1 MNKISIRAR
10 FSLILCAAMM
20 LVIGRG
26 TLGIAAYGQENA
38 TIVGTVTDPSGAVV
52 PNAKETIKELDN
64 GFVRTTSS
72 NATGNYSAPQLA
84 AGHYSLQVEA
94 QGFKTFEQK
103 DIVLEV
109 GETRR
114 IDAALQ
120 IGSVG
125 QSVTIEATALQIQA
139 DTSDVS
145 ETITPEEL
153 ENLGTNGRNIKQ
165 LAILVPGAASNLP
178 DFDSPGAQFQSGA
191 IQFNG
196 MRSDDNNWMI
206 DGGEAYDRGGGG
218 IFVVAPSQD
227 AIQEFTVSTSDYAA
241 DLGNSSGGM
250 MSVTIKNGTK
260 RFHGSAWEYDRNDA
274 LDAYQ
279 YFAKNGGTPGPK
291 AELRY
296 NAFGFNG
303 GGPVSFK
310 PISNPKTF
318 FFYNQEWRREI
329 NGGSIHNLVPSA
341 ANFGFGSSGHSLTN
355 APNLSSLGH
364 IFVPN
369 TTDPAAVAKFAN
381 DGLTP
386 GQEFPG
392 DTIPLNL
399 IDSNAQAYLN
409 AGYFLPP
416 NEGAY
421 YYSAA
426 NQVTDFREEIVR
438 VDHQFNE
445 KNSIFGSWL
454 YDSLSQA
461 SPTVAW
467 TGNTYPTIGA
477 LENVPSWAAVLH
489 YTAAIR
495 PNLLNELA
503 YNENGNDITLANSGP
518 LVKAPSGWAPTAL
531 FPGANTADKI
541 PGITINSGSGPVGVS
556 MDSANW
562 PWLNWWRSNQIKDD
576 LSWVKGAHNFKF
588 GGAWLFTRKKQEIF
602 DNIAG
607 EYTFNGAATGCSGP
621 LAGEGTYN
629 TCPAG
634 GTQGIGL
641 ADFMLGDFS
650 SYSQPELQDYVDIAF
665 NTFDIYALDNW
676 RINHRLTLNLGWRW
690 EMLPHA
696 YDLNGR
702 ASNFYP
708 NLWNPADT
716 AGVFEPGPTSGTAV
730 MNTSSP
736 GFTTVPG
743 VTLKTVPFYMN
754 GVGLSGRN
762 GIPRGLTTNHW
773 DTMGPR
779 IGFEYDLFGNHK
791 TVLRSGFGTFFERNG
806 GNEEYNM
813 GTDVPFVN
821 STGTF
826 NAYLDN
832 PSVSYSSG
840 ANAGASPTT
849 PQGFTGIQ
857 SNLPISTIYQFNLG
871 IQQQVRSN
879 VVASVAYVG
888 NTSFKMSQTI
898 DINTLLTSDTTHRTG
913 VCGSA
918 CGYSGAQLNPSFFRP
933 YLGFNG
939 INLIY
944 DEGNSHYE
952 GLQGTVRATAF
963 KGLSVDAAY
972 AYSHMW
978 DVIDAQLFNNVP
990 DPLNP
995 RYSYG
1000 TGGFDRR
1007 QIGILNFEYL
1017 LPVFQHSK
1025 GLANTLIGGW
1035 TVSGIASM
1043 QSGNPLT
1050 INSQFDNLGFGGDTT
1065 NRANKIGAVQYHIG
1079 KNAAAN
1085 APQYFNPQAAFA
1097 QPAALTWG
1105 NASKNDVKG
1114 PGEDHWNLS
1123 LFKDFKFSE
1132 NTGFKFIAESYNVW
1146 NHPTFSSVNTS
1157 FVGSTAGAFTNTG
1170 DPREFQLGAKIY
1182 F

>member
-1 MNKISIRAR
+1 VKIVA
-10 FSLILCAAMM
+10 AAMRFTHLLRVPVMFM
-20 LVIGRG
+20 LGFG
-26 TLGIAAYGQENA
+26 LLGIAAYSQENA

-52 PNAKETIKELDN
+52 PNAKETITDLDN
-64 GFVRTTSS
+64 GFIRSTLS
-72 NATGNYSAPQLA
+72 NSTGNYTAPQLA
-84 AGHYSLQVEA
+84 AGHYELQIEA
-94 QGFKTFEQK
+94 KGFKTFEQK
-103 DIVLEV
+103 GIVLEV

-114 IDAALQ
+114 VDAALQ
-120 IGSVG
+120 VG
-125 QSVTIEATALQIQA
+125 TEAQSVSVEATALQIQA

-165 LAILVPGAASNLP
+165 LALLVPGAASNLP
-178 DFDSPGAQFQSGA
+178 DFDSPGAQFQSGS

-227 AIQEFTVSTSDYAA
+227 AIQELTVSTSDYAA

-250 MSVTIKNGTK
+250 MSVTVKNGTK
-260 RFHGSAWEYDRNDA
+260 KFHGAAWEYDRNDA

-303 GGPVSFK
+303 GGPVAFK
-310 PISNPKTF
+310 AANPKTF
-318 FFYNQEWRREI
+318 FFYNMEWRREI

-341 ANFGFGSSGHSLTN
+341 ANFGFGSSGNTLTN
-355 APNLSSLGH
+355 APNMSSLGH
-364 IFVPN
+364 IYVPN
-369 TTDPAAVAKFAN
+369 TTDPAAITKFTA
-381 DGLTP
+381 DGLKP
-386 GQEFPG
+386 GQEFPN

-399 IDSNAQAYLN
+399 IDANAQAYLN

-416 NEGAY
+416 NDGAY
-421 YYSAA
+421 YYSTA
-426 NQVTDFREEIVR
+426 NQSTDFREEIVR

-531 FPGANTADKI
+531 FPGANVNDKI
-541 PGITINSGSGPVGVS
+541 PGISIGGGGGPIGVS

-562 PWLNWWRSNQIKDD
+562 PWQNWWRSNQIKDD
-576 LSWVKGAHNFKF
+576 LSWTKGAHNFKF
-588 GGAWLFTRKKQEIF
+588 GGSWLFTRKKQVIF

-607 EYTFNGAATGCSGP
+607 EYSFQGQATACAGP
-621 LAGEGTYN
+621 PNCDSA
-629 TCPAG
+629 
-634 GTQGIGL
+634 TQGIGL
-641 ADFMLGDFS
+641 ADFMLGDAAS
-650 SYSQPELQDYVDIAF
+650 ISQPELQDFVDIAF
-665 NTFDIYALDNW
+665 NDYDAYALDNW

-716 AGVFEPGPTSGTAV
+716 VGLFEPGPTSGTAV

-736 GFTTVPG
+736 GFTTVSG
-743 VTLKTVPFYMN
+743 VKLSNVPFYMN
-754 GVGLSGRN
+754 GVGLAGRN

-791 TVLRSGFGTFFERNG
+791 TVLRSGFGTFFERNA

-832 PSVSYSSG
+832 PAVSYATG
-840 ANAGASPTT
+840 ANAGSSPTT
-849 PQGFTGIQ
+849 PQGFTGVQ
-857 SNLPISTIYQFNLG
+857 SNLPISTIYQFNFG
-871 IQQQVRSN
+871 IQQQMRSN

-888 NTSFKMSQTI
+888 NTSFKMSQTV
-898 DINTLLTSDTTHRTG
+898 DINTLPASDTPDRTG
-913 VCGSA
+913 VCGGA
-918 CGYSGAQLNPSFFRP
+918 CGYASAQLNPSFYRP

-939 INLIY
+939 INLVN

-952 GLQGTVRATAF
+952 GLQATLRATAF
-963 KGLSVDAAY
+963 KGLSLDAAY
-972 AYSHMW
+972 TYSHMW
-978 DVIDAQLFNNVP
+978 DVIDAQLFNNIA
-990 DPLNP
+990 DPMNP

-1007 QIGILNFEYL
+1007 QIAVVNFEYL
-1017 LPVFQHSK
+1017 LPMFGHSK
-1025 GLANTLIGGW
+1025 GLANTLVGGW
-1035 TVSGIASM
+1035 TISGIASM
-1043 QSGNPLT
+1043 ESGNPIT
-1050 INSQFDNLGFGGDTT
+1050 INAQYDNLGFGGDTQSYADKVGT
-1065 NRANKIGAVQYHIG
+1065 IHYHGG
-1079 KNAAAN
+1079 KNASAN
-1085 APQYFNPQAAFA
+1085 APQYFNPVGTFA

-1105 NASKNDVKG
+1105 DASKNDVKG

-1123 LFKDFKFSE
+1123 LFKDFKFGE
-1132 NTGFKFIAESYNVW
+1132 NAGFKLIAESYNVW
-1146 NHPTFSSVNTS
+1146 NHATFNSVDTS
-1157 FVGSTAGAFTNTG
+1157 FSPNDSHAGAFTNTG
-1170 DPREFQLGAKIY
+1170 DPREYQLGAKIY